1 MATETPSSTTS
12 DKVDEVLETS
22 PSEESRPSN
31 EIVYPSAWR
40 QAAIVTGLLLGIF
53 LAGLDVSII
62 STAIPAIT
70 NEFNSL
76 SEAGWYGSAFFLAY
90 AAFQSLWG
98 KAYKYFDTKYV
109 FLASMAVFEIGC
121 LIGGVSPNSAALIV
135 GRVIQGGGA
144 AGILLGCYSIPNFIS
159 PPERVPAI
167 IGMIGTIFSIA
178 SVIGPVI
185 GGVFTSG
192 VGWRWCFYVNL
203 PIGGVPIIF
212 IILFFKTPPQ
222 SKMSS
227 KATAKEIALS
237 FDPLGIIL
245 FVGALISYVLAA
257 TWGGT
262 EKAWNSSTVIGLLVG
277 WIVLTIL
284 FVINEL
290 WQGERALVVAR
301 VMKMRDM
308 WVNCIYLFFFYGPY
322 FAIVYNLPSYF
333 QAISGLSPRDS
344 GIRTIPII
352 GATSVF
358 SFVASLAIG
367 KYGKYTLFEIVGAA
381 ISAIAG
387 GLIYTLDIDTS
398 LDKQVGYQILLGLGI
413 GMVVQI
419 PPIVAGV
426 VNTNADKAVGLAAV
440 LVTQFYSAS
449 LTITASS
456 AITNNLLIQKVPIYA
471 PNITSAEV
479 LAIGP
484 YDLEARFSGD
494 TLHGIRR
501 AYIDGLRGAWAF
513 SVALWGVAFL
523 CAFLSKW
530 PGHMN
535 PPVEEAEAK
544 SDGEKERVILPEAA

>member
-1 MATETPSSTTS
+1 MATEKAQSATS
-12 DKVDEVLETS
+12 DEAHTVLGTP
-22 PSEESRPSN
+22 PSESEPLR
-31 EIVYPSAWR
+31 EVVYPSTWR
-40 QAAIVTGLLLGIF
+40 QVAIVTGLLLGIF
-53 LAGLDVSII
+53 LAGLDISII

-76 SEAGWYGSAFFLAY
+76 PEAGWY
-90 AAFQSLWG
+90 
-98 KAYKYFDTKYV
+98 AYKYFDTKYV
-109 FLASMAVFEIGC
+109 FLAAMAVFEIGC
-121 LIGGVSPNSAALIV
+121 LVGGVSPNSAALIV

-144 AGILLGCYSIPNFIS
+144 AGILLGCYSIPNFIT
-159 PPERVPAI
+159 PPDKVPAV

-185 GGVFTSG
+185 GGAFTSG

-203 PIGGVPIIF
+203 PIGAVPIFF
-212 IILFFKTPPQ
+212 IVLFFKTPPQ
-222 SKMSS
+222 SKATF
-227 KATAKEIALS
+227 KAPAKEIALS
-237 FDPLGIIL
+237 FDPLGIVL
-245 FVGALISYVLAA
+245 FVGALISYVLAT

-262 EKAWNSSTVIGLLVG
+262 ERPWNSSTVIGLLVG

-284 FVINEL
+284 FIVNEL
-290 WQGERALVVAR
+290 WQGEQALVVVR
-301 VMKMRDM
+301 LMKMRDM
-308 WVNCIYLFFFYGPY
+308 WVNCVYLFFFYGSY
-322 FAIVYNLPSYF
+322 FAVVYNLPTYF
-333 QAISGLSPRDS
+333 QATAGLSPRDS

-352 GATSVF
+352 AATSVF
-358 SFVASLAIG
+358 SFFASVVIG

-381 ISAIAG
+381 IAAVAG

-398 LDKQVGYQILLGLGI
+398 LGKQVGYQILLGLGI
-413 GMVVQI
+413 GLVAQI

-426 VNTNADKAVGLAAV
+426 VNTNADKAVGLGAV

-449 LTITASS
+449 LVITASS

-471 PNITSAEV
+471 PETTPAEV

-484 YDLEARFSGD
+484 YDLEAHFSGD

-513 SVALWGVAFL
+513 SIALWGVAFF

-530 PGHMN
+530 PGHMI
-535 PPVEEAEAK
+535 PPAEEGETK
-544 SDGEKERVILPEAA
+544 SDGEKQRVVLPGAA